1 MKLAVIVAVVV
12 LLALSFYADY
22 RWKRWIAARKQ
33 ERDHP
38 PYPDSSRG

>member
-1 MKLAVIVAVVV
+1 MKFAVIAAVLI

-33 ERDHP
+33 EREHP
-38 PYPDSSRG
+38 SNPDSFPQ